1 MIPELFFY
9 VPTPRRHFGPM
20 HQPHSIRITTQK
32 TMNVSKLQKSDIADT
47 HQKKVSPFPP
57 SHHFSQYLVLNLNQ
71 APQLRVLIALVP
83 SFSDKMLEFNN

>member
-1 MIPELFFY
+1 MSANCKKAI
-9 VPTPRRHFGPM
+9 
-20 HQPHSIRITTQK
+20 
-32 TMNVSKLQKSDIADT
+32 LQTFI
-47 HQKKVSPFPP
+47 KKASPFPP